1 MYDKEI
7 PYNDLPPISLADVA
21 DIEELTKL
29 AEKTRVS
36 LEVLNYAV
44 GTLPKASVLLDT
56 LAFQEAKAS
65 SDIENIVT
73 TNDELY
79 REILF
84 DNFTAEAKEVAD
96 YKRGLYVGYEAL
108 QRRGVVAPSDLVEI
122 NKTVNKKKP
131 DIRNNLEGFDN
142 DITRIVNKAS
152 DGSIQTVYTPPHG
165 KELIQKLL
173 IDMLDY
179 IYDDENNTYHPLIK
193 IALAHYQFES
203 IHPFRDGNGRTGRIL
218 NVLMLCQKK
227 YLDYPVLYASSY
239 IIKHKSEYYELLN
252 ITHETEQYSDIVRFM
267 LNSFNE
273 TARKTLRIVEGIKK
287 LLEQYKSENFL
298 GLFKVNNDN
307 RELLWAMIDRLFE
320 KAYVR
325 INDLVEVVGL
335 HRQTASVHLDKL
347 VDCGVLSKSRVGR
360 DNIYKNVKLF
370 ELFEEVNNGE

>member
-1 MYDKEI
+1 MYDKDI

-21 DIEELTKL
+21 DIEELTKI
-29 AEKTRVS
+29 AEETRVA
-36 LEVLNYAV
+36 LEVLNYAI

-79 REILF
+79 RGIVF
-84 DNFTAEAKEVAD
+84 DNFTAEAKEVVD

-108 QRRGVVAPSDLVEI
+108 QRRGVVAPSDLVAI
-122 NKTVNKKKP
+122 NETVNKKKP
-131 DIRNNLEGFDN
+131 DIRNNLEGFVN

-152 DGSIQTVYTPPHG
+152 GGSIQTVYTPPHG

-173 IDMLDY
+173 IDMFDY
-179 IYDDENNTYHPLIK
+179 IYDDENYTYHPLIK

-239 IIKHKSEYYELLN
+239 IIKHKSKYYELLN
-252 ITHETEQYSDIVRFM
+252 MTHETEQYSEIVRFM

-273 TARKTLRIVEGIKK
+273 TARETLHIVEGIKK
-287 LLEQYKSENFL
+287 LLEQYKSEEFL
-298 GLFKVNNDN
+298 ELFKVSKDN
-307 RELLWAMIDRLFE
+307 RKLLWAMIDRLFE

-335 HRQTASVHLDKL
+335 HRQTASVYLDKL

-370 ELFEEVNNGE
+370 ELFEEVNNGQ